1 MELPTPALVLEV
13 RETDWPGVPAGR
25 PPEQEGPELPPP
37 NEAPDHVAVLAPQ
50 LWLHVA
56 PGLTLPQAPVGSQVN
71 WAEPWLPLVEVTA
84 TVPPG
89 VMAAAAP
96 EHVRPP
102 TVQDWAPAEQGA
114 ETQVAAPDLDHVP
127 FAQVKELLPV
137 RPLLAVTS
145 DVTPFSAALT
155 GPSQTTPGAV
165 VQLSVPPLQGMGE
178 LVPPTEGTQLGI
190 GVFTDHCMPAGQEK
204 PGWMDGVVAAWPV
217 SAAITGV
224 EDRRASAPPRPKR
237 SLKIRMNGSN
247 QKQRK
252 ASVLLLKMKAG
263 GGGSAVCRDA

>member
-25 PPEQEGPELPPP
+25 LPEQEGPELPPP
-37 NEAPDHVAVLAPQ
+37 NEAPDHVTVLAAQ

-89 VMAAAAP
+89 VIAAAAP
-96 EHVRPP
+96 EHARPP

-114 ETQVAAPDLDHVP
+114 ETQVAAPDLDQVP

-204 PGWMDGVVAAWPV
+204 PG
-217 SAAITGV
+217 
-224 EDRRASAPPRPKR
+224 
-237 SLKIRMNGSN
+237 
-247 QKQRK
+247 
-252 ASVLLLKMKAG
+252 
-263 GGGSAVCRDA
+263 